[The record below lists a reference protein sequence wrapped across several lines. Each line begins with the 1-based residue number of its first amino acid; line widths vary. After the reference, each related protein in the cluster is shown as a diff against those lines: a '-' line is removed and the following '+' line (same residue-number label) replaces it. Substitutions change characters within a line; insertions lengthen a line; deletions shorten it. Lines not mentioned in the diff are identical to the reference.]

1 MYVRN
6 LISMR
11 TLCGSEGTGALF
23 FGRGVELCEQHLVID
38 GIAECEHGGLSD
50 ETFRLFILP

>member
-1 MYVRN
+1 MYLKN
-6 LISMR
+6 PTSLR

-23 FGRGVELCEQHLVID
+23 FGRRAELCEQHLVIV